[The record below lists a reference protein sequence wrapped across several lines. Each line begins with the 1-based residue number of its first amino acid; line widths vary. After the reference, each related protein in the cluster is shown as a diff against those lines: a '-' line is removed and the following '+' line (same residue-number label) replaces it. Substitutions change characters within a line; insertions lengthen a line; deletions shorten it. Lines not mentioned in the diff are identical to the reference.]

1 MLAVEWAERR
11 FAEQSAVAEF
21 PVAER
26 NLPGPATLTS
36 ELLRLAAEQAEEIA
50 VAATTVAE
58 QAERFV
64 AAVVVAERAVLFAAA
79 PAVVA
84 AAGRNAVV
92 ETPRG
97 QVFAGL
103 AVERRA
109 TVPVQ
114 SALAGP
120 ALQNAPELE
129 ADSCRLVARNCDL
142 AGNSR
147 VSVTGSCD
155 HKKELNRNV
164 NSFENSLVSCIPRPQ
179 Q

>member
-1 MLAVEWAERR
+1 MPDVEWAERR

-36 ELLRLAAEQAEEIA
+36 ELLRLAAEQAE
-50 VAATTVAE
+50 
-58 QAERFV
+58 RFV

-84 AAGRNAVV
+84 AAGRTAVV

-97 QVFAGL
+97 QEFAGL
-103 AVERRA
+103 AVECRA
-109 TVPVQ
+109 PEPAG
-114 SALAGP
+114 SALARP

-129 ADSCRLVARNCDL
+129 ADSCRLVARNFYL

-155 HKKELNRNV
+155 HKMELNRNV
-164 NSFENSLVSCIPRPQ
+164 NSFESSLVSCIPRPQ